1 MKKFLIVILFVFFCF
16 DANAVVWNKPYR
28 RADADRMNIAGYSWL
43 TKQKNMLFSVHFNGK
58 AKQFMSEDE
67 LFRYF
72 KLKMRNF
79 VKEITVVGKF
89 GKDGK
94 NFNTWANLNLDLYRY
109 NEKTKIYYGFLFL
122 EINPFLFDGDKYQI
136 VVAIAGSDEQIVDE
150 IKSYVDWM
158 VETHADDYYYMCDL
172 VRKDNKDSKKKKKV
186 KK

>member
-16 DANAVVWNKPYR
+16 DANAVVMNKPFR
-28 RADADRMNIAGYSWL
+28 SADSDRIDIGRYSWL
-43 TKQKNMLFSVHFNGK
+43 TKQKNMQLIVGCNER

-79 VKEITVVGKF
+79 VKEITVVGE
-89 GKDGK
+89 DGK
-94 NFNTWANLNLDLYRY
+94 NCEAWAGLELELYRY
-109 NEKTKIYYGFLFL
+109 NEKLKIYYGLLFL
-122 EINPFLFDGDKYQI
+122 DIDTLLFGGDKYQI
-136 VVAIAGSDEQIVDE
+136 GVVIAGSDEQIVDE
-150 IKSYVDWM
+150 IKRKVDWM
-158 VETHADDYYYMCDL
+158 VEKYADDYYYMCDL

>member
-43 TKQKNMLFSVHFNGK
+43 TKQKNMLFSVYFNGK

-67 LFRYF
+67 LFRYV

-79 VKEITVVGKF
+79 VKEITVVGE
-89 GKDGK
+89 DGK
-94 NFNTWANLNLDLYRY
+94 IFDSWANLNLDLYRY

-136 VVAIAGSDEQIVDE
+136 VVAIANSESQIVDE

-158 VETHADDYYYMCDL
+158 VETYADDYYYMCDL